1 MNRLREDGLAMG
13 RAEAAAGM
21 PDVRRE
27 PSTHQLRLFL
37 ALAEELHFSRAAAR
51 LFITQSALSRQIRA
65 LETHLGVRLVE
76 RSSRSVELTP
86 AGRALLPEIRSAVA
100 AMERV
105 SRLADAQARDVSG
118 HLVLG
123 SIGGEAAMPYT
134 HAILTELRGRHPHVT
149 YEMRS
154 LNFVTQIEALTS
166 GEIDAAFLRPP
177 LPPGIQSLELATE
190 PRLACLAADDPLVRR
205 APLTL
210 AQLAGHVMVD
220 MPAEVPRRWWNYWTV
235 NPRPDGS
242 PVRYGP
248 VVTDIEA
255 MLLAVARGQAIVFL
269 PAAVRAL
276 YPRPGVAYVEVADLP
291 LSTAALAWLPKNRT
305 RPLVAALRRA
315 ARAVVEA
322 REAKETQD
330 TPEARESDEGVFEK

>member
-1 MNRLREDGLAMG
+1 MNRRQGGGGAAGLAVSAAG
-13 RAEAAAGM
+13 AAAAAAVAAS
-21 PDVRRE
+21 PADARRE

-37 ALAEELHFSRAAAR
+37 VLAEELHFSRAAAR

-65 LETHLGVRLVE
+65 LETHLGVRLIE
-76 RSSRSVELTP
+76 RSSRSVELTA
-86 AGRALLPEIRSAVA
+86 AGRALLPEIRTAVT

-105 SRLADAQARDVSG
+105 SQIAELHARDVSG

-123 SIGGEAAMPYT
+123 CIGGEAAMPYT
-134 HAILTELRGRHPHVT
+134 HAILTELRTRHPHVT

-154 LNFVTQIEALTS
+154 LTFGSQIGALTS

-177 LPPGIQSLELATE
+177 LPAGIQTLHLATE
-190 PRLACLAADDPLVRR
+190 PRLACLAVDDPLVRL

-220 MPAEVPRRWWNYWTV
+220 MPPSVPRAWWDYWTV
-235 NPRPDGS
+235 NPRPDGT

-248 VVTDIEA
+248 VVTDMEA
-255 MLLAVARGQAIVFL
+255 LLLAVARGQAIAFL
-269 PAAVRAL
+269 PAAAREL
-276 YPRPGVAYVEVADLP
+276 YPRPGVAYAEVSDLP
-291 LSTAALAWLPKNRT
+291 LSTAALAWLSKNRT

-315 ARAVVEA
+315 ARSVVES
-322 REAKETQD
+322 RDRNQL
-330 TPEARESDEGVFEK
+330 V

>member
-1 MNRLREDGLAMG
+1 M
-13 RAEAAAGM
+13 
-21 PDVRRE
+21 
-27 PSTHQLRLFL
+27 
-37 ALAEELHFSRAAAR
+37 LAEELHFSRAAAR

-100 AMERV
+100 AMERLR
-105 SRLADAQARDVSG
+105 RLADGHAREVSG
-118 HLVLG
+118 HLILG
-123 SIGGEAAMPYT
+123 SVGGDAAMPYT
-134 HAILTELRGRHPHVT
+134 HAILTELRGSHPHVS

-154 LNFVTQIEALTS
+154 LNFANQIEALTS

-177 LPPGIQSLELATE
+177 LPAGIQSVLLATE
-190 PRLACLAADDPLVRR
+190 PRLACLAADDPLVGR

-210 AQLAGHVMVD
+210 AQLSGHVMVD
-220 MPAEVPRRWWNYWTV
+220 MPAEVPRRWWDYWTV

-255 MLLAVARGQAIVFL
+255 MLLAVARGQGIVFV
-269 PAAVRAL
+269 PAAARAL
-276 YPRPGVAYVEVADLP
+276 YPRPGVAYVEVTDLP
-291 LSTAALAWLPKNRT
+291 LSTAALAWLPGNRS
-305 RPLVAALRRA
+305 RPLIAVLRRA
-315 ARAVVEA
+315 ARAVVA
-322 REAKETQD
+322 SQDANETQD
-330 TPEARESDEGVFEK
+330 TPAARRSG